1 MSKIIMHIQRVLLSG
16 CILGVCLEIPKQNVT
31 SENYQ
36 RFQCQIS
43 LSIHMTTMN
52 HLIDGFAIKDEIE
65 ILDLQNILL
74 NGI

>member
-1 MSKIIMHIQRVLLSG
+1 
-16 CILGVCLEIPKQNVT
+16 
-31 SENYQ
+31 
-36 RFQCQIS
+36 
-43 LSIHMTTMN
+43 MTTMN